1 MGLFRRKARREDEQ
15 ADEAEKAA
23 AERHSDAESDVEESA
38 RGPRDS
44 EGLPAPDGYVDLGA
58 LYVPRLPG
66 LQLRG
71 KFEADKSTLYRMLLV
86 LGTSGVTVSVAA
98 APKSG
103 GAWTELSDQI
113 AASISASGGVVE
125 KVDGRYGTE
134 LRAKVGAT
142 LPDGT
147 KGYSPLRIVGVEGP
161 RWIARLDIAGAAAAG
176 DAKAMEACEKL
187 IDSLIVNR
195 GDSPR
200 IRFEV
205 LPLTLPRDAMGVDGT
220 R

>member
-1 MGLFRRKARREDEQ
+1 MALFRRRRPQPDQTATDFDSAQPEPGT
-15 ADEAEKAA
+15 
-23 AERHSDAESDVEESA
+23 DAESDHGP

-44 EGLPAPDGYVDLGA
+44 EGEPVPEGYVDLGA
-58 LYVPRLPG
+58 LYVPRVPG

-71 KFEADKSTLYRMLLV
+71 KFEADKTTLYRILLV

-103 GAWTELSDQI
+103 GAWEELADQI
-113 AASISASGGVVE
+113 AASIGAAGGVIE
-125 KVDGRYGTE
+125 RVDGPYGTE
-134 LRAKVGAT
+134 LRAKVSAT
-142 LPDGT
+142 LPDGS

-161 RWIARLDIAGAAAAG
+161 RWVARLDIGGAAAAG
-176 DAKAMEACEKL
+176 DQKAMQACEEL
-187 IDSLIVNR
+187 IDSLIINR
-195 GDSPR
+195 GDAPR

-205 LPLTLPRDAMGVDGT
+205 LPLTLPQDAVGADGA

>member
-1 MGLFRRKARREDEQ
+1 MALFRRRSKRTEEGSARAPEAFASDRE
-15 ADEAEKAA
+15 
-23 AERHSDAESDVEESA
+23 ERPELPR

-44 EGLPAPDGYVDLGA
+44 GGEPVPAGYVDLGA
-58 LYVPRLPG
+58 VYVPRLPG

-71 KFEADKSTLYRMLLV
+71 KFEADKTTLFRMLLV

-103 GAWTELSDQI
+103 GAWTELSEQI
-113 AASISASGGVVE
+113 ETSIVGAGGSVE
-125 KVDGRYGTE
+125 RAEGPYGTE
-134 LRAKVGAT
+134 LHARVAAV

-147 KGYSPLRIVGVEGP
+147 RGFSPLRIIGVEGP
-161 RWIARLDIAGAAAAG
+161 RWVARLDIAGAAAAG
-176 DAKAMEACEKL
+176 DNAQTEACEAL
-187 IDSLIVNR
+187 IDQLIVNR

-205 LPLTLPRDAMGVDGT
+205 LPLSLPRDAAALDEP